1 LWGELMLWGARE
13 GYGQFNLGM
22 APLSGLESHP
32 LAPLWHR
39 LGTLIYQHGEHFYNF
54 EGLRAYKNKFAP
66 VWRPKYLVAPGGIA
80 LPTILLDVAA
90 LISGG
95 VKGMFGR

>member
-1 LWGELMLWGARE
+1 
-13 GYGQFNLGM
+13 
-22 APLSGLESHP
+22 
-32 LAPLWHR
+32 
-39 LGTLIYQHGEHFYNF
+39 
-54 EGLRAYKNKFAP
+54 
-66 VWRPKYLVAPGGIA
+66 VAPGGIA